1 MLRRVAAAVTVAAVL
16 TAVPGTPATAA
27 QTGGTLKVSKSS
39 VTVATSVD
47 FSGKLPTKVKRPVIL
62 QRKTSRGWVKA
73 ASDRTSRMGKFSIRQ
88 AVPGTAGIY
97 PFRVAAKKYDA
108 GRKTYKALKTP
119 TVKVTVTAAPTPT
132 PPPPTPPPPPAPGS
146 RENPYL
152 INTPFQVGSWRFIL
166 GAADFDAWPEIQAE
180 NEFND
185 PPPPG
190 WSYVTVPVT
199 YTYLGPE
206 TGSPFWDTD
215 VEFVGNDGIV
225 YDDGVSDQWCG
236 VVPNDVL
243 DLGEMYAG
251 ASAYGLD
258 CVPVRTS
265 AIAGGTWRVSD
276 EWADGY
282 AFVRAG

>member
-73 ASDRTSRMGKFSIRQ
+73 ASDRTSRKGKFSIRQ

-146 RENPYL
+146 R
-152 INTPFQVGSWRFIL
+152 R
-166 GAADFDAWPEIQAE
+166 
-180 NEFND
+180 
-185 PPPPG
+185 
-190 WSYVTVPVT
+190 
-199 YTYLGPE
+199 
-206 TGSPFWDTD
+206 
-215 VEFVGNDGIV
+215 
-225 YDDGVSDQWCG
+225 
-236 VVPNDVL
+236 
-243 DLGEMYAG
+243 
-251 ASAYGLD
+251 
-258 CVPVRTS
+258 
-265 AIAGGTWRVSD
+265 
-276 EWADGY
+276 
-282 AFVRAG
+282 